1 MNSTIT
7 LPENSTEITDE
18 IQRFILSR
26 IGRTISKVGLLPE
39 SSFMQIRI
47 NLARCCEIPGGM
59 VIRKPSKATCEKL
72 EGYTLFFINTEG
84 ITKKWKSIH
93 LVF

>member
-1 MNSTIT
+1 MK
-7 LPENSTEITDE
+7 ITDE
-18 IQRFILSR
+18 FQRFILSR

-59 VIRKPSKATCEKL
+59 VIRKPSKATCELQK
-72 EGYTLFFINTEG
+72 GYTLFFINIEA
-84 ITKKWKSIH
+84 IIKKWKSIH
-93 LVF
+93 LVI